1 MRGEA
6 EGGAGRW
13 PGIEEA
19 IRAGRSPDAS
29 AIEGVT
35 GSVVELGAQGAAIEG
50 ALLREQV
57 LGFGPLESWIV
68 QPSVTDVLVN
78 GDGSVW
84 VDRGVGVEDTG
95 LVLDAGAAR
104 ALVTRLAGL
113 ARRRLDEA
121 QPWVDGVLPG
131 GVRLHAILPPLAE
144 SGTQL
149 SLRVPRHQPVGVDGL
164 VALGAVESDDGSNR
178 GLASVLK
185 RVIAA
190 RASFVVIG
198 GTGAGKTTVLG
209 ALLSECAPDERIVV
223 VEDVRELAP
232 AHPHVV
238 RLQGR
243 MPNVEGVGGVTMVD
257 LVRQALRM
265 RPDRLVVG
273 EVRGAEVREMLAA
286 LNTGHDGGAGTV
298 HANGIEEV
306 PARLEALGA
315 LAGLGREAV
324 HAQLRGALQV
334 VIEVARVGSA
344 RFVRAVGVTRWT
356 GTEVVVDE
364 ALAVVGVP
372 GTSGAWLR
380 RGPGAGRLEELLG
393 GHAPNGAASA
403 AAHTTHDS
411 QGCPAHNGPK
421 DPAYESQGC
430 PGHDAPGEV
439 VA

>member
-1 MRGEA
+1 MSA
-6 EGGAGRW
+6 DDGASRW

-19 IRAGRSPDAS
+19 IRAGRAPDAS
-29 AIEGVT
+29 VISDVT
-35 GSVVELGAQGAAIEG
+35 GAVIELGSEGAASEG
-50 ALLREQV
+50 ARLREQV
-57 LGFGPLESWIV
+57 LGFGPLEPWIALA
-68 QPSVTDVLVN
+68 SVTDVLVN
-78 GDGSVW
+78 GDGAVW

-95 LVLDAGAAR
+95 VRLDAGAAR
-104 ALVTRLAGL
+104 ALATRLAGL

-144 SGTQL
+144 SGTHL

-164 VALGAVESDDGSNR
+164 VQLG
-178 GLASVLK
+178 SVGGEMAEVL
-185 RVIAA
+185 RLVVAA
-190 RASFVVIG
+190 RLSFLVVG
-198 GTGAGKTTVLG
+198 GTGVGKTTVLG

-315 LAGLGREAV
+315 LAGLSREAV
-324 HAQLRGALQV
+324 HAQLRGAVQA
-334 VIEVARVGSA
+334 VIEVSRVGSA
-344 RFVRAVGVTRWT
+344 RYVRAIGVTRWT
-356 GTEVVVDE
+356 GSEVVVDE
-364 ALAVVGVP
+364 ALVAVGLP
-372 GTSGAWLR
+372 GSTAGGLR
-380 RGPGAGRLEELLG
+380 RGHGATRLDELLR
-393 GHAPNGAASA
+393 ASA
-403 AAHTTHDS
+403 TRAATAGERT
-411 QGCPAHNGPK
+411 
-421 DPAYESQGC
+421 AYAAV
-430 PGHDAPGEV
+430 PDRD